1 MVVPKHLARR
11 QRVLDNAA
19 FKVVSL
25 QRKQAVLRLAKK
37 DGRHVVFVACV
48 NLLVSGLFRK
58 AFSTNVLGV
67 LEHDP
72 DDGVFVRANGQARVD
87 PSVVL
92 EPGRAGR
99 SDTRPCQG
107 FEQGLFVVSKDL
119 AVAWFIW
126 LTFFGIRFVWLNREK
141 VLLASEEVISC

>member
-1 MVVPKHLARR
+1 MASEKQKPLSKKRPCEDLTLKCGMVVPKHLEDKEYWTI
-11 QRVLDNAA
+11 LPSKS
-19 FKVVSL
+19 FPSS
-25 QRKQAVLRLAKK
+25 AKK

-119 AVAWFIW
+119 AKAV
-126 LTFFGIRFVWLNREK
+126 VY
-141 VLLASEEVISC
+141 LA